1 MIKFDVWMSYEENMN
16 VHVLIHVLLI
26 RHPNVKLVDVI
37 ELTAKGNL
45 SLQKIICIFTEIIK
59 TYYYYILYLRPGG
72 GVHHGRDQRRGRDK
86 TAIKKQPRNRKKK
99 EPVQSRSQEK
109 TEYFVLLN
117 HVQSMLYF

>member
-45 SLQKIICIFTEIIK
+45 SLQKIICIFTVWA
-59 TYYYYILYLRPGG
+59 LS
-72 GVHHGRDQRRGRDK
+72 GRQEL
-86 TAIKKQPRNRKKK
+86 K
-99 EPVQSRSQEK
+99 ETQCNVC
-109 TEYFVLLN
+109 L
-117 HVQSMLYF
+117 